1 MYKLNS
7 EFKVSELILLNIH
20 TEKYFYFVM
29 GENKNFLLCKSLYF
43 LKNLKKKGGRIPVVV
58 IFPPSSFNS
67 LVNKQNWQISCNC

>member
-1 MYKLNS
+1 MINS

-43 LKNLKKKGGRIPVVV
+43 LKNLKRERENSGCCHFPS
-58 IFPPSSFNS
+58 IFLQF
-67 LVNKQNWQISCNC
+67 VGK